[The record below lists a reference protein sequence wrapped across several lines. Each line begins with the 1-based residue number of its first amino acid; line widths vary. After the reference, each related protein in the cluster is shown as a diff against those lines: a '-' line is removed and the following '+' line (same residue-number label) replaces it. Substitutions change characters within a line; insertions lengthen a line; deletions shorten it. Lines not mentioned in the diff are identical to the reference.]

1 MKKGIIKNK
10 DKYYYSDTNKKVC
23 ATDQERI
30 NKLRIPPAW
39 TDVWVSNNSKSKLQA
54 YGYDIKGKKQYI
66 YHENH
71 IKKSTKKKYDRLS
84 NFIGNMYKLEKNIE
98 RDLKLKDYSRDNVI
112 ALMLFIMKNI
122 HIRVGKECYVKMNK
136 SYGLSSL
143 RKKHMT
149 LKDGKIIFKFKGK
162 SNKQLVYKFK
172 SETVFNMLKKLR
184 TFPNDRLFQY
194 KEDGEYKRLTYSDLN
209 EYLKEN
215 MGEDFTCKD
224 FRTYAANVSFV
235 KYILSLNEIPKK
247 KKDIKKNIKDAIE
260 YTANLL
266 KNTPSIAKKSY
277 ISHTIIQKY
286 EKNPRFFKNNEDK
299 EITEIIKMILK

>member
-1 MKKGIIKNK
+1 MKKGIIKKNN
-10 DKYYYSDTNKKVC
+10 KYYYTDTKKEVC
-23 ATDQERI
+23 SVDQERI

-39 TDVWVSNNSKSKLQA
+39 TDVWVSKDSKSKLQA
-54 YGYDIKGKKQYI
+54 YGYDVKGKKQYI

-84 NFIGNMYKLEKNIE
+84 KFIDKMSKLEKSIE
-98 RDLKLKDYSRDNVI
+98 KDMKIKEYSREKVI
-112 ALMLFIMKNI
+112 ALMLFIMKHI

-136 SYGLSSL
+136 SYGLASL

-162 SNKQLVYKFK
+162 SNKHLTYKFR
-172 SETVFNMLKKLR
+172 SERVFNMLKKLK
-184 TFPNDRLFQY
+184 TFPSERLFQY
-194 KEDGEYKRLTYSDLN
+194 KEDDNYKRLTYSDLN
-209 EYLKEN
+209 EYLKNN

-224 FRTYAANVSFV
+224 FRTYAANVAFI
-235 KYILSLNEIPKK
+235 KHILQFQTIPKTK
-247 KKDIKKNIKDAIE
+247 KETKDNIKEAIE
-260 YTANLL
+260 YTSDLL

-299 EITEIIKMILK
+299 EITEIIRMILK